1 MATFNKLAAQTTAKT
16 SIRTVE
22 VAPQPAV
29 AKVIRD
35 GYQIPFVSV
44 KGTEVERFLGGL
56 DVVQP
61 RQTPRVVSQS
71 ITPGVR
77 VTAGTVVDL
86 VLAPISDV
94 PFGIFDGVH
103 RDLRERK
110 VATLLDGMLAQTATR
125 QTILKYDK
133 PEDVPQAE
141 RATLIQQFASAGVVI
156 DDSNAEAN
164 FGAAYNGARVALAF
178 K

>member
-1 MATFNKLAAQTTAKT
+1 MVTVNKFTAQLFKETPT
-16 SIRTVE
+16 RTVE

-29 AKVIRD
+29 AKVVRE
-35 GYQIPFVSV
+35 GFQVPFAKV
-44 KGTEVERFLGGL
+44 KDLEVERFLGGL
-56 DVVQP
+56 DVVLP

-94 PFGIFDGVH
+94 PFGIFEGVH
-103 RDLRERK
+103 RDLRERN
-110 VATLLDGMLAQTATR
+110 VATLLDGMLATTATR

-141 RATLIQQFASAGVVI
+141 RTTLIQQFETAQVAI
-156 DDSNAEAN
+156 DETSAEAN
-164 FGAAYNGARVALAF
+164 FASAFNAARVALAF